1 MNAPR
6 TRNTGMHSH
15 QWRLPANARTGQRLE
30 FRTLMHQRHSPY
42 SLLCLLALTAATAGC
57 TAQAAPAAKGPP
69 PVSVTTAQVKRGAI
83 STYAT
88 FDGQVTPVYQTT
100 LSTAEAGTVAA
111 VNVTEGDFVRQGQV
125 LATLDTSQLRAS
137 LRANAATVRQD
148 EAQLTHSRI
157 AAPVNSQ
164 QYSSAVSAARQNL
177 AAADNSVRTA
187 RASVTSAALTQKA
200 DRDLLAQEYVSRE
213 TYEQARSTYVSSLE
227 TLRSN
232 RQSVTA
238 QQAALRTALSNT
250 GQRGEDQATIAE
262 NAAGIDV
269 ARANVELLQAQ
280 IAQSSIV
287 APFDGQVTQRLL
299 DPGAYAGASSGIFEL
314 AQVSRVYVVASVP
327 DVDLPTVAVGKSV
340 TFTSASL
347 PGRTFHG
354 HVFDINTTPTS
365 GTLSYRVR
373 LLQPNPDLALRGG
386 MFVSVTAL
394 RARKSNVLRVP
405 SSAVI
410 GAGAPGASVFA
421 AIDGKAK
428 VIPVHVGLETET
440 MTEVSGK
447 GLAPGTLVVTSPPNG
462 LEDGSEIMGAGIAT
476 PTPAAPGSA
485 K

>member
-1 MNAPR
+1 
-6 TRNTGMHSH
+6 
-15 QWRLPANARTGQRLE
+15 
-30 FRTLMHQRHSPY
+30 MHQRHNPIP
-42 SLLCLLALTAATAGC
+42 LLSVLALTAATAGC
-57 TAQAAPAAKGPP
+57 SAQAAPPPKGPP
-69 PVSVTTAQVKRGAI
+69 PVSVTTAKVKRGAI
-83 STYAT
+83 ATYAT

-164 QYSSAVSAARQNL
+164 QYSSAVSTAQQNL
-177 AAADNSVRTA
+177 AAANNSVRTA
-187 RASVTSAALTQKA
+187 RAAVTSADLTQKA
-200 DRDLLAQEYVSRE
+200 DSELLAQQYVSRE

-232 RQSVTA
+232 RQAVTA

-250 GQRGEDQATIAE
+250 DQRGEDQATIE
-262 NAAGIDV
+262 QNAAGIEV
-269 ARANVELLQAQ
+269 ARANVELLEAQ

-299 DPGAYAGASSGIFEL
+299 DPGAYAGASAGIFEL
-314 AQVSRVYVVASVP
+314 AQVSRVYVVANVP
-327 DVDLPTVAVGKSV
+327 DVDLATVAVGKAV
-340 TFTSASL
+340 TFASVSL

-373 LLQPNPDLALRGG
+373 LLQPNADLALRGG
-386 MFVSVTAL
+386 MFITVTAL
-394 RARKSNVLRVP
+394 RAHQNGVLLVP
-405 SSAVI
+405 SAAVI
-410 GAGAPGASVFA
+410 GAGAPGAAVFA
-421 AIDGKAK
+421 AVNGKAK
-428 VIPVHVGLETET
+428 SIAVRVGLQTDAT
-440 MTEVSGK
+440 TQVSGP
-447 GLAPGTLVVTSPPNG
+447 GLGPGTLVVTSPPSG
-462 LEDGSEIMGAGIAT
+462 LHDGSAISGPGIAT
-476 PTPAAPGSA
+476 PPPAAAPENA